1 MKIGIIEFSKTIA
14 KCITEWA
21 KRSAACNGNIESMEQ
36 SATKLR
42 KRLDAA
48 FSDSNKVELESDNV
62 NYMLSSVHSLL
73 NNRRM
78 LVISYRVT

>member
-1 MKIGIIEFSKTIA
+1 
-14 KCITEWA
+14 
-21 KRSAACNGNIESMEQ
+21 MEQ

-62 NYMLSSVHSLL
+62 NYMLSSVHPLL